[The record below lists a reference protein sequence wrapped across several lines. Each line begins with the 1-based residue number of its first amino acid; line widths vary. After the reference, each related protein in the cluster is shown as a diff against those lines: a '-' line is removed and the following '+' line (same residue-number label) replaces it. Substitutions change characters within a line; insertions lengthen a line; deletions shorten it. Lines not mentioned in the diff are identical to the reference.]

1 MIYRTE
7 RINARLAE
15 VKAETERLRHE
26 AEQMFEERKEQVA
39 ASLEPATMI
48 KSTIISKQE
57 ELIGML
63 YDSETANSDM
73 KALKAEIER
82 EKERLDSR
90 SLSRIITG
98 MKDG

>member
-1 MIYRTE
+1 MYLRPIKLR
-7 RINARLAE
+7 
-15 VKAETERLRHE
+15 RLRHE
-26 AEQMFEERKEQVA
+26 AEQKFEERKEQVA

-63 YDSETANSDM
+63 YDSETASSDM
-73 KALKAEIER
+73 KALKAEIDR

-90 SLSRIITG
+90 SLSRLITG
-98 MKDG
+98 IMD